1 MARKM
6 SGGSSTRGWS
16 YKTGSTKRQMAAIIG
31 IIAVF
36 AGLLYAFG
44 TGGDW
49 QGFVIAVGGAAA
61 LWYASSDWSN

>member
-1 MARKM
+1 
-6 SGGSSTRGWS
+6 
-16 YKTGSTKRQMAAIIG
+16 MAAIIG